1 MRRKRYYR
9 KRRGRKRGR
18 GIAYIYNNR
27 VYLGKKTSKR
37 CWCSFKSFSS
47 FFTKCCKRNWTLMSR
62 KYKRKL
68 NRKYKRR
75 CKRKIQERGI
85 FGDAFKT
92 LDNFGKLWYE
102 SFGGK

>member
-1 MRRKRYYR
+1 MR
-9 KRRGRKRGR
+9 
-18 GIAYIYNNR
+18 
-27 VYLGKKTSKR
+27 
-37 CWCSFKSFSS
+37 
-47 FFTKCCKRNWTLMSR
+47 R

-75 CKRKIQERGI
+75 CKRKIRGRGI

-92 LDNFGKLWYE
+92 LDSFGK

>member
-1 MRRKRYYR
+1 MR
-9 KRRGRKRGR
+9 
-18 GIAYIYNNR
+18 
-27 VYLGKKTSKR
+27 
-37 CWCSFKSFSS
+37 
-47 FFTKCCKRNWTLMSR
+47 R

-75 CKRKIQERGI
+75 CKRKIRERGI